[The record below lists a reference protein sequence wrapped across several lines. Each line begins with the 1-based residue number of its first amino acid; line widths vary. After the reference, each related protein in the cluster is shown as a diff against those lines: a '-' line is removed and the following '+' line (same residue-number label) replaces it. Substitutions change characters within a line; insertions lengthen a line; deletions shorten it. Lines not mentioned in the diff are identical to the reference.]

1 MSLKIII
8 NVTYLQS
15 HFSFMVLLEAL
26 LSDRLGECGP
36 RSTVF
41 VFSSRLKERVLTFAA
56 NVEA

>member
-1 MSLKIII
+1 MSFLKITKA
-8 NVTYLQS
+8 TYLQS

-26 LSDRLGECGP
+26 LSDWLSECGP

>member
-1 MSLKIII
+1 
-8 NVTYLQS
+8 
-15 HFSFMVLLEAL
+15 MVLLEAF
-26 LSDRLGECGP
+26 LSDWLSECGP